1 MRARHHEN
9 LLEDRIDDIARRLRA
24 IEERLGAIDK
34 QDADASAAERQQAK
48 PYLTAREAASYLS
61 VSRSLLSRW
70 RCDTPGGPPYRK
82 VGRRVVYASAD
93 LDKFLEDRC
102 RSRPLLNR

>member
-1 MRARHHEN
+1 MRARSDGG
-9 LLEDRIDDIARRLRA
+9 LLEARVDDIARRLRDV
-24 IEERLGAIDK
+24 EERLGDR
-34 QDADASAAERQQAK
+34 AEHHAESSIAESRQAK